1 MKDLSDFFVSSDLSK
16 DVSFS
21 RKDQLMCPV
30 TITRFK
36 SLGRVAAAEVNL
48 RVDVF
53 YVSPETSH

>member
-1 MKDLSDFFVSSDLSK
+1 MSSDLCK
-16 DVSFS
+16 DLSFS

-30 TITRFK
+30 TVTCFK
-36 SLGRVAAAEVNL
+36 SLGRVAALEVNL